1 MNFID
6 KLFAHAR
13 TTSAAGRKFLENEE
27 GCILHAYQDSVG
39 VWTIGYGNTG
49 ADVRPDLVWTQAQA
63 DDALTTRL
71 ANEFEPAVNTCKI
84 ALEQSQYDAC
94 VSLCYNIGTGGF
106 LGSDVLRQLN
116 AGNTNRAAASF
127 LHWVT
132 PSELTGRRYR
142 EVSRFMGGPAAVAAF
157 QKAHGLVAD
166 GVVGPKT
173 VAALAA

>member
-13 TTSAAGRKFLENEE
+13 TTSAAGRKDLEGEE
-27 GCILHAYQDSVG
+27 GCVLRAYPDSRG
-39 VWTIGYGNTG
+39 IPTIGYGNTG
-49 ADVRPDLVWTQAQA
+49 PDIVMGLVWTQAQA

-71 ANEFEPAVNTCKI
+71 ADEFEPAVNTCKT
-84 ALEQSQYDAC
+84 ALNQSQYDAC

-106 LGSDVLRQLN
+106 LSSDVLRQLN
-116 AGNTNRAAASF
+116 AGDTNRAAASF

-132 PSELTGRRYR
+132 PPELTGRRYR